1 MKSVLV
7 TIRKGIA
14 STKFNLVKQ
23 EINEPIIKF

>member
-23 EINEPIIKF
+23 EINEPIKF